1 MIAPPR
7 RVFLDTNILLYT
19 ISRDPRAVRAVEAL
33 AEGHAISV
41 QVLNEFA
48 NTARRKMALSL
59 PEIRNTLVRFR
70 QLYDVLPLTLATHER
85 ALDVAGRYGFSI
97 YDALILAAA
106 GEAECDALYSED
118 LQHGQVVDGVRV
130 INPFLGTA

>member
-1 MIAPPR
+1 
-7 RVFLDTNILLYT
+7 
-19 ISRDPRAVRAVEAL
+19 
-33 AEGHAISV
+33 
-41 QVLNEFA
+41 
-48 NTARRKMALSL
+48 
-59 PEIRNTLVRFR
+59 VRFR